1 MLLLVN
7 NLHEK
12 CVIESQDGL
21 NFGSTCAI
29 RNLHVQYMKN
39 AVVFSQSDVPNFFMF
54 IIQIYIKG
62 SRLEKKK
69 KIEMLRGLLKI
80 TELVKLC

>member
-1 MLLLVN
+1 MLLVN
-7 NLHEK
+7 NLQEK

-39 AVVFSQSDVPNFFMF
+39 ALVFSQSDVPNFFMF
-54 IIQIYIKG
+54 IIRIYIKG